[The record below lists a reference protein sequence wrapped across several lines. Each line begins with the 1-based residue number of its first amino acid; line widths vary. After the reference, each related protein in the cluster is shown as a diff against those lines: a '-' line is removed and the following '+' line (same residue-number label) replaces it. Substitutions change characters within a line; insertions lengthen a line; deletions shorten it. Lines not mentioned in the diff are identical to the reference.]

1 MFPPNLGGQ
10 AKATR
15 NANSFLS
22 VMFSS
27 PRSPYYR
34 IRNGYGRCLS
44 SRGEVGG
51 HNLDDRKPNLPHAP
65 KGFQK
70 GLTLV
75 SFASTG
81 LRDCGSGFSSLSLR
95 MYNLAFW
102 NTWTSS
108 ICLLV
113 RESSGSIT
121 LLGTTPIKVIPR
133 DEARLVVPQKHWRG
147 CPRTRI
153 KRLLSTLSCT
163 TAVFRLIREP
173 TVAISMNIYR
183 TPHEKSFGDVALSML

>member
-10 AKATR
+10 SKATR
-15 NANSFLS
+15 NAKSFLS

-34 IRNGYGRCLS
+34 IRDGYGRRVS

-65 KGFQK
+65 QGFQK

-81 LRDCGSGFSSLSLR
+81 RRDCGSGSFSLSIR
-95 MYNLAFW
+95 MYSFAFENLWA
-102 NTWTSS
+102 SS
-108 ICLLV
+108 ICLFL

-121 LLGTTPIKVIPR
+121 LLGSTPIKVIPR
-133 DEARLVVPQKHWRG
+133 DEARLVVPQRHWRG
-147 CPRTRI
+147 
-153 KRLLSTLSCT
+153 
-163 TAVFRLIREP
+163 
-173 TVAISMNIYR
+173 
-183 TPHEKSFGDVALSML
+183 